1 MELLLE
7 GENIL
12 SAISTAVQDAI
23 IMIDNEGKII
33 FWNNASVKI
42 FGYTEHEVIG
52 KNLHELLAPDR
63 FRADHRIAFS
73 RFQTSGKGAAIG
85 KTLELYARHQNGLE
99 FPIELSLSAIQ
110 IKNKWHAVGVIHD
123 ITERKKVEHEL
134 RKLSQAVEQSPVS
147 IVITNL
153 DGNIE
158 YVNQKAGETTGY
170 TKEELIGKNPR
181 VLKSGETQPDEYEFL
196 WSSITSGKNWKG
208 IFHNKR
214 KNGEL
219 YWESSTIAPIKDI
232 HGQITNYIALKEDIT
247 ERRLVEKALQDSEAL
262 LRSFFDL
269 PLIGHAITSPVKG
282 WLEINSS
289 LCNMLGYTK
298 SELMP
303 LTWDKLTHPD
313 DLAADMAQFTRV
325 LNNETDGYSME
336 KRFIHKDGHVVFTHL
351 AVQCKRHADHTVDY
365 FMAVV
370 VDISDI
376 KRAEE
381 EIRRKNE
388 DLVRANAEKDKF
400 FSIIAHD
407 LRSPFGAFL
416 NLTKIMA
423 EEVQELSLN
432 QIQSLALTMSKS
444 SAALF
449 DMLEN
454 LLEWS
459 RMQRGMTVFEP
470 KLLDLN
476 LTIQQIIQ
484 LVNEVARA
492 KHIAIHTDIQ
502 GDVIIFA
509 DEQMIESTIRNLL
522 SNAIKFTPREGRV
535 TISAKKEAD
544 HAIIVSIE
552 DNGIGMNQK
561 ILDRLFRIDENV
573 SRKGTDGE
581 SSSGLGLMLCKEFI
595 EKHAGTIWVESEVDK
610 GTTFHFRIPAIGK
623 PG

>member
-1 MELLLE
+1 MEKLLE
-7 GENIL
+7 EDNIL
-12 SAISTAVQDAI
+12 SAIATAVQDAI
-23 IMIDNEGKII
+23 IMIDDEGKII
-33 FWNNASVKI
+33 FWNNASFKI
-42 FGYTEHEVIG
+42 FGYTEQEVLG
-52 KNLHELLAPDR
+52 KNLHELIAPDR

-73 RFQTSGKGAAIG
+73 RFQSSGTGAAIG
-85 KTLELYARHQNGLE
+85 KTVELYAIHKDGLE
-99 FPIELSLSAIQ
+99 FPIELSLSGIQ

-158 YVNQKAGETTGY
+158 YVNQKACETTGY
-170 TKEELIGKNPR
+170 AKEALIGKNPL
-181 VLKSGETQPDEYEFL
+181 VIKSGETQPNEFYFHR
-196 WSSITSGKNWKG
+196 SSITSVQNCMG

-214 KNGEL
+214 KGGEL
-219 YWESSTIAPIKDI
+219 YWESSTIAPIKNI

-247 ERRLVEKALQDSEAL
+247 ERRLVEKALQDSETL

-269 PLIGHAITSPVKG
+269 PLIGHAITTPDKG
-282 WLEINSS
+282 WLEINIS

-298 SELMP
+298 AELKP

-313 DLAADMAQFTRV
+313 DLAADITQFNRV
-325 LNNETDGYSME
+325 LNNETDGYSQE

-351 AVQCKRHADHTVDY
+351 AVQCKRHADLTVDY

-381 EIRRKNE
+381 QIRQKNE

-423 EEVQELSLN
+423 EEVHELSLN
-432 QIQSLALTMSKS
+432 QIQKLALTMSKS
-444 SAALF
+444 SAALY

-459 RMQRGMTVFEP
+459 RMQRGMTDFEP
-470 KLLDLN
+470 LPLDLN
-476 LTIQQIIQ
+476 LKIHQILQ
-484 LVNEVARA
+484 LLNEAANA
-492 KHIAIHTDIQ
+492 KKISINVDIQ
-502 GDVIIFA
+502 GDITFIA

-522 SNAIKFTPREGRV
+522 TNAIKFTPREGRV

-544 HAIIVSIE
+544 HAVTISIE

-561 ILDRLFRIDENV
+561 ILDGLFRIDENV
-573 SRKGTDGE
+573 SRKGTEGE
-581 SSSGLGLMLCKEFI
+581 SSSGLGLLLCKEFV

-610 GTTFHFRIPAIGK
+610 GTTFHFQIPAAVK